1 MQTIPQADTDH
12 MTQRAP
18 ARRLWQRLAL
28 VLAAALLLAAAV
40 LPQTPL
46 SAGAARHARAV
57 ATASAGTYVTLRTL
71 NAFLSTAQ
79 EIEVGGGF
87 VVSGTVQPLKVLE
100 PIDDTVE
107 RIASVVFALMLVSG
121 VLSVAMGPV
130 GAVGMA
136 MMAGALVLWAIAP
149 QRALGRRLAVYGA
162 FLGLALP
169 LSFLLSGLLAE
180 HMTAD
185 VWAENSA
192 VIARITQG
200 VEPPAAGDEAGWW
213 NRMQASLGGIERYQ
227 TLAANIFDQADDM
240 IASYIAILGVFIF
253 RLFVLPLL
261 LAGGFF
267 VIARWGGSVN
277 RSY

>member
-1 MQTIPQADTDH
+1 MGE
-12 MTQRAP
+12 
-18 ARRLWQRLAL
+18 RRGWMRVLLIVAAGLLL
-28 VLAAALLLAAAV
+28 VAAL

-46 SAGAARHARAV
+46 SKSAAGYAGGV

-79 EIEVGGGF
+79 EIEVGGAF
-87 VVSGTVQPLKVLE
+87 VVSGTAQPLKVLE

-107 RIASVVFALMLVSG
+107 RIAAVVFALMVVSG

-130 GAVGMA
+130 GAVGLA
-136 MMAGALVLWAIAP
+136 MMAGALALWAIAP
-149 QRALGRRLAVYGA
+149 RRVLGRRLAAYGA

-192 VIARITQG
+192 VIARITEG
-200 VEPPAAGDEAGWW
+200 VQPPEAADDAGWW
-213 NRMQASLGGIERYQ
+213 DRMQAGLGGIERYQ
-227 TLAANIFDQADDM
+227 TLAANIFEQADEM
-240 IASYIAILGVFIF
+240 IASYVAILAVFIF
-253 RLFVLPLL
+253 RIFLLPLL

-267 VIARWGGSVN
+267 VVARWVARPG
-277 RSY
+277 Y